1 MQWDIDDIDNSITP
15 PNLLLPSD
23 QAFGPS
29 QPFIEPTDLTQL
41 PRNYGGVDHP
51 NMPPEPG
58 RQVTE
63 PPAIVPPPSLQKCT
77 LCPETVCRRDALKR
91 HMREKHGPP
100 GPFLC
105 THPNCARSKA
115 GRGFKRQR
123 ALDRHLASPR
133 LHQKQHEANTRLVPP
148 STIAPEEA
156 TSSHKDHGSGVS
168 RRNYDPE
175 FYAPLAFFKRERKTI
190 LKDLKLKRKEEKDKR
205 KQREELEKKCEEVDE
220 CINLL
225 SK

>member
-1 MQWDIDDIDNSITP
+1 MQWDTMPAHAFDDIDNSITP
-15 PNLLLPSD
+15 STLLPPSPD
-23 QAFGPS
+23 QGFGPS
-29 QPFIEPTDLTQL
+29 QPFFEPADLTQL
-41 PRNYGGVDHP
+41 PRNLQYGGVDHP
-51 NMPPEPG
+51 NLPPEPR

-63 PPAIVPPPSLQKCT
+63 PPAIAPLPSLQKCT

-105 THPNCARSKA
+105 TYPDCARSKA

-133 LHQKQHEANTRLVPP
+133 LHQKHRLDPGDIP
-148 STIAPEEA
+148 GEA
-156 TSSHKDHGSGVS
+156 TSYHGSDIS
-168 RRNYDPE
+168 RSNDSKSHL
-175 FYAPLAFFKRERKTI
+175 PLILLKRQLKTI
-190 LKDLKLKRKEEKDKR
+190 MKDLELKRKEEKDKR
-205 KQREELEKKCEEVDE
+205 KQRKELEKEREEVDE
-220 CINLL
+220 CIKSL